1 MKTLSLAATIAVTLI
16 ATRAEAIDFT
26 PRFTDTVDD
35 GIPMRRMS
43 FSDGAQRIFY
53 RPAPTWI
60 QSGNSQAATFRPKDS
75 NLATVKIEN
84 APAEHASIPFDVPG
98 SEALRNIARTLIPPE
113 ATEVS
118 EIWEVANPV
127 VLQGWTSF
135 EIGFD
140 YVQLGQHF
148 CRSIL
153 FINLDT
159 NRQIH
164 FIVSAVPAEFQP
176 LYKTA
181 YRTLATWWQ
190 PTTVTTR

>member
-1 MKTLSLAATIAVTLI
+1 MKTLSLLATLAVTLL
-16 ATRAEAIDFT
+16 AARAEAIDFT
-26 PRFTDTVDD
+26 PRFTETVDD
-35 GIPMRRMS
+35 GVPMRRMF

-53 RPAPTWI
+53 RPPPTWVP
-60 QSGNSQAATFRPKDS
+60 SGDDQAATFRPKDS

-84 APAEHASIPFDVPG
+84 APAEHARIPFDGPG
-98 SEALRNIARTLIPPE
+98 SEALRNIARTLVPPD
-113 ATEVS
+113 ATEVT
-118 EIWEVANPV
+118 EIWEVPNPV

-135 EIGFD
+135 EVGFD
-140 YVQLGQHF
+140 YVQFGQHF

-153 FINLDT
+153 FINLDK

-164 FIVSAVPAEFQP
+164 FIVSAVPTEFKP

>member
-1 MKTLSLAATIAVTLI
+1 MKTLSLLATLAVTLLS
-16 ATRAEAIDFT
+16 ARAEPIDFT
-26 PRFTDTVDD
+26 PRFADTVDD
-35 GIPMRRMS
+35 GVPMHRMF
-43 FSDGAQRIFY
+43 FSDDARHIFY
-53 RPAPTWI
+53 RPPPTWVP
-60 QSGNSQAATFRPKDS
+60 SGSSEAATFRPKDS
-75 NLATVKIEN
+75 NLAVVKIEN
-84 APAEHASIPFDVPG
+84 APAEHALIPIDGPG
-98 SEALRNIARTLIPPE
+98 SEAFRDIARTLVPSE
-113 ATEVS
+113 ATEVT
-118 EIWEVANPV
+118 EIWEVPNPV

-135 EIGFD
+135 EVGFD
-140 YVQLGQHF
+140 YVQFGQHF

-153 FINLDT
+153 FINLDA